1 MGGGNAMP
9 VNSFENYP
17 MSWKPDLSNTKP
29 PIYLALVRQL
39 EDDIKAGALKPGT
52 KLPPQRELAD
62 YLDINLSTV
71 SRAFKICEQKGLL
84 SASVGNGTYIS
95 SDVTSD
101 KVFICGQENPPF
113 IEMGALYAHVEAT
126 RKVKQ
131 YAERLL
137 KKPDAL
143 KLFSYTE
150 PEGTE
155 IQRAAGAA
163 WFHKMG
169 LHTDSQHIILA
180 AGGQNALAATVLGI
194 LDQGERIGTDYVTY
208 PGIKTIAQM
217 IGVQLVAIQHKDFEM
232 TKEGIY
238 YAIQNENIKAIY
250 VIPDFH
256 NPTSHIMSLET
267 RKMIAQIA
275 QEKNI
280 LIIED
285 AINNLLED
293 NPLPPIA
300 SFAPEQ
306 VICLASL
313 SKTIAPG
320 LRTAF
325 IYVPEKYHCELATAL
340 YSMNISNPSLLSTIS
355 ADLIINGIADEIIM
369 ERKKEISNRNLIVN
383 DILNGY
389 LLESKLTCP
398 IRYLLLPDYFTG
410 KSFEI
415 CALQAGVQVFGAE
428 RFTVGNKPAEKTA
441 RISVITP
448 STINDLTEGA
458 QRLKKILS

>member
-1 MGGGNAMP
+1 MP
-9 VNSFENYP
+9 INSFENYP

-29 PIYLALVRQL
+29 PIYLALVRLL
-39 EDDIKAGALKPGT
+39 EEDIKNGVLLPGT

-84 SASVGNGTYIS
+84 SASVGNGTYVS
-95 SDVTSD
+95 SDATAD
-101 KVFICGQENPPF
+101 KIIICGQEKSQIIDMGGLYSH
-113 IEMGALYAHVEAT
+113 IEAN

-131 YAERLL
+131 YAEHLL

-143 KLFSYTE
+143 KLFSYAE
-150 PEGTE
+150 AEGSET
-155 IQRAAGAA
+155 QRTAGVM
-163 WFHKMG
+163 WFRKMG
-169 LHTDSQHIILA
+169 LHTDTQHIILA
-180 AGGQNALAATVLGI
+180 AGGQNGLTATICGL
-194 LDQGERIGTDYVTY
+194 LKQGDRIGTDFVTF
-208 PGIKTIAQM
+208 PGIKTTAQM
-217 IGVQLVAIQHKDFEM
+217 IGVQLVAIQHNDFEM
-232 TKEGIY
+232 TEAGIH
-238 YAIQNENIKAIY
+238 YAIQNENIKGIY

-275 QEKNI
+275 QKRNI
-280 LIIED
+280 IIIED
-285 AINNLLED
+285 VINNLLED

-300 SFAPEQ
+300 AFAPEQ

-325 IYVPEKYHCELATAL
+325 IHVPEKYHHKLATAL
-340 YSMNISNPSLLSTIS
+340 YTMNISNPALLSTIS
-355 ADLIINGIADEIIM
+355 AGLIMNGIADEIIM
-369 ERKKEISNRNLIVN
+369 ERKNEISNRNLIAN
-383 DILNGY
+383 EILNGY
-389 LLESKLTCP
+389 LVESKITCP

-415 CALQAGVQVFGAE
+415 CASQAGVQVFGAE
-428 RFTVGNKPAEKTA
+428 RFTVGNKPADKTA
-441 RISVITP
+441 RISIITP
-448 STINDLTEGA
+448 PTIAELTEGL

>member
-17 MSWKPDLSNTKP
+17 MSWKPNLCNTKP
-29 PIYLALVRQL
+29 PLYLALARQL

-113 IEMGALYAHVEAT
+113 IEMGALCAHVEAT

-208 PGIKTIAQM
+208 PGIKTIARM

-232 TKEGIY
+232 TEEGIY

-267 RKMIAQIA
+267 RKMIARIA

-280 LIIED
+280 LVIED

-389 LLESKLTCP
+389 L
-398 IRYLLLPDYFTG
+398 
-410 KSFEI
+410 
-415 CALQAGVQVFGAE
+415 VVH
-428 RFTVGNKPAEKTA
+428 
-441 RISVITP
+441 
-448 STINDLTEGA
+448 
-458 QRLKKILS
+458 KI